1 MFTIQNKDE
10 AYGGMD
16 MKRVLWGGTAVSLFL
31 SSFLSS
37 LVVLA
42 LVVSP
47 LTVQT
52 AKADELYGRVRG
64 VVSDVTGAILPGV
77 QLKLKNTGTGIEEE
91 KASEADGGF
100 VFLNLKPGEYSLTA
114 TRANFK
120 TFQVSGIR
128 VEPNQIYV
136 QTVIME
142 LGGVSETVEVAANPA
157 QVEQTS
163 IQLTSTITSKTVT
176 DLPLVGRNWI
186 TLQQTLPGVVT
197 PDT

>member
-1 MFTIQNKDE
+1 MFTIQNNKDE
-10 AYGGMD
+10 LYGGMD
-16 MKRVLWGGTAVSLFL
+16 MKRVLWGGTAVSL
-31 SSFLSS
+31 FLSS

-64 VVSDVTGAILPGV
+64 VVTDVSGAIVPDV
-77 QLKLKNTGTGIEEE
+77 QLKLKNVGTGIEEQ
-91 KASEADGGF
+91 KISDTDGAF
-100 VFLNLKPGEYSLTA
+100 VFVNLQPGQYSLTA

-136 QTVIME
+136 QTVVME
-142 LGGVSETVEVAANPA
+142 LGGVSETIEVAADPA

-186 TLQQTLPGVVT
+186 TLQQTLR
-197 PDT
+197 